1 MHNGNLDIGQV
12 SSKTFERMK
21 STFLKFVQ
29 EVLGLKEE
37 KPIET
42 ELLLE
47 IILESYREA
56 KAGKNYEKVDSIRNQ
71 LKKQGIVLKDMKTD
85 VDWAYE
91 E

>member
-1 MHNGNLDIGQV
+1 
-12 SSKTFERMK
+12 MK
-21 STFLKFVQ
+21 STFQKFVQ
-29 EVLGLKEE
+29 DVLGLKEE
-37 KPIET
+37 KPNET

-56 KAGKNYEKVDSIRNQ
+56 KAGKNYEKVDSIRDQ